1 MAKVIPKSNLSL
13 LDIFIIVVSV
23 LGLFV
28 TLVTSTC
35 PTDIP
40 AEDIYPCFCFHDTN
54 DLYCRGGPSSPSPGE
69 GKTLDDQS
77 LSKIFQTI
85 RSHSKDLK
93 FGKFAL
99 MQSDV
104 TTISEK
110 LFEGISFTDIIMRFN
125 FKLRT
130 IHPQA
135 FAGSRGTL
143 RNLTFGEVSFPYEM
157 MQSPRS
163 VDLAWMTGFP
173 GLTNVFLSGINV
185 GHLEESIFK
194 PYVKG
199 AKPPRFFLLGVMID
213 CGCKNKWIWS
223 ELDESQRSRLIGGI
237 GSVFPFIG
245 MEMALPMPMPSMAM
259 GRAGRKKRSTMPYRP
274 SFFPGIGMSCRST
287 KLNGV
292 MIPLR
297 SISIGEF
304 KNC

>member
-1 MAKVIPKSNLSL
+1 MAKVNLKSNLSP
-13 LDIFIIVVSV
+13 LDIFTIVVSV

-28 TLVTSTC
+28 TLVTSAC

-54 DLYCRGGPSSPSPGE
+54 DLYCRGGSPEE
-69 GKTLDDQS
+69 GRTIDDQS
-77 LSKIFQTI
+77 LSKVLQTI
-85 RSHSKDLK
+85 RSHTKDLK

-104 TTISEK
+104 TNISEK
-110 LFEGISFTDIIMRFN
+110 LFEEISFTDIIMRFN

-130 IHPQA
+130 IHPKA
-135 FAGSRGTL
+135 FAGSTETL
-143 RNLTFGEVSFPYEM
+143 RNLTFGEVSLPYEM

-163 VDLAWMTGFP
+163 VDLAWMKGFP
-173 GLTNVFLSGINV
+173 RLTNVFLSGMNV

-199 AKPPRFFLLGVMID
+199 ANPPRFFLQGVMVD

-223 ELDESQRSRLIGGI
+223 ELDESQRSRLLGGI
-237 GSVFPFIG
+237 GSAFNFIG
-245 MEMALPMPMPSMAM
+245 MEMGLPVMPMPATAM
-259 GRAGRKKRSTMPYRP
+259 GRAGRKKRSMMPFRP

-292 MIPLR
+292 MIPFR
-297 SISIGEF
+297 SMSIGDF